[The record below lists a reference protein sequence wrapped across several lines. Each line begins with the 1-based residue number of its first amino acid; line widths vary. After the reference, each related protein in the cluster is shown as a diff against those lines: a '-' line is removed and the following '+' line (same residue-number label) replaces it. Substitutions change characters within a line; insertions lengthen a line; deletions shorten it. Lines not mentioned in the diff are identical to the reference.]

1 MDDDIFEEYF
11 DKADYKIQI
20 NNISYFESAGRLINI
35 IHKDGAGKFYGKL
48 NNIEKQLG
56 DSKIPFLRIHQSY
69 LVNYRFICK
78 ISFSHVTYLQRW
90 SLWSPFV

>member
-11 DKADYKIQI
+11 DKAYERILKDETYFEYRFNKADYKIPI
-20 NNISYFESAGRLINI
+20 NNISYFESSGRLINI

-56 DSKIPFLRIHQSY
+56 DSKIPFLRIH
-69 LVNYRFICK
+69 
-78 ISFSHVTYLQRW
+78 
-90 SLWSPFV
+90 

>member
-1 MDDDIFEEYF
+1 M
-11 DKADYKIQI
+11 DYKIPIDNIPIKNIPI
-20 NNISYFESAGRLINI
+20 NNISYFESSGRLINI

-56 DSKIPFLRIHQSY
+56 VSKISFLRIHQSY

-78 ISFSHVTYLQRW
+78 ISFSHLYVR
-90 SLWSPFV
+90 

>member
-11 DKADYKIQI
+11 DKADYKIPI

-48 NNIEKQLG
+48 NNIEK
-56 DSKIPFLRIHQSY
+56 
-69 LVNYRFICK
+69 
-78 ISFSHVTYLQRW
+78 
-90 SLWSPFV
+90 